1 MVTPQQLVNLNK
13 TKMKEYKVTYQDGTT
28 AVLETPESAE
38 RLMQHAHIDKAVAVK
53 AKKVKKAVKEEK

>member
-1 MVTPQQLVNLNK
+1 MT
-13 TKMKEYKVTYQDGTT
+13 YKVTYQDGST

-53 AKKVKKAVKEEK
+53 AKKVKKAEKKEEK